1 MSEWSRGWPA
11 PAKLNLMLRVVGRR
25 ADGYH
30 ELQTVFQFLQT
41 SDTLDFRLRAD
52 GQIKRASD
60 VPGVSENDDLIVRAA
75 RLLQAKV
82 GESRGA
88 DIRIDKKLPMGAGLG
103 GGSSD
108 AATVLVALNCLWDCG
123 LDKHE
128 LAELGLSLGADV
140 PIFVH
145 GRAAW
150 AEGVGE
156 CLEPI
161 ELPEPWFLVLVPG
174 CHVSTAAVFQDP
186 DLTRDSPRITIRAFA
201 AGDTLNDCLPVV
213 RKRYPVVAQAI
224 DWLAKFADARLTGTG
239 ACVFAGF
246 DTQAAAERTLAQ
258 LSTGTQGFVARG
270 MNRSPLL
277 GRLAEESREQ

>member
-1 MSEWSRGWPA
+1 MSEWSCGWPA

-25 ADGYH
+25 TDGYH

-60 VPGVSENDDLIVRAA
+60 VPGVSEDDDLIIRAA
-75 RLLQAKV
+75 RQLQAQV
-82 GESRGA
+82 GESRGV

-108 AATVLVALNCLWDCG
+108 AATVLVALNCLWGCG
-123 LDKHE
+123 LNSHE

-140 PIFVH
+140 PIFV
-145 GRAAW
+145 GGQAAW

-213 RKRYPVVAQAI
+213 RKRYPEVAQAL

-258 LSTGTQGFVARG
+258 LPTGMQGFVARG
-270 MNRSPLL
+270 MNRSSLL
-277 GRLAEESREQ
+277 GRLAEESRAQ